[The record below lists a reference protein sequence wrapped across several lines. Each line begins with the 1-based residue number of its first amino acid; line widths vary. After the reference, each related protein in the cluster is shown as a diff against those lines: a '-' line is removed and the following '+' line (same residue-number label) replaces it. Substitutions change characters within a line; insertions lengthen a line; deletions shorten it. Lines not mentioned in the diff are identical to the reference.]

1 MKNVTYINAG
11 AGSGKTYTLTRILAE
26 KLAGDSVLPSQVI
39 LTTFTEL
46 AATEFREKARQRVL
60 EVGNLDAAAQIDTAY
75 IGTVHSVAL
84 RFIKKFWY
92 LLDYGAEIQ
101 IISERDENFYM
112 SQSLSRIVSERDAD
126 GDLKKKNE
134 LETFRRFRDYYDV
147 VNVYGHPD
155 HLFWQRVL
163 NDVVEKMEYYDV
175 DDVIESINKSVET
188 LKAVFKGAPISDNK
202 RAELMGYLQKYYN
215 YIMDSSTEAAQ
226 KQRLLIEPLL
236 AHSKN
241 VRELVDPIA
250 KIAKSPVGGV
260 KSIESKCPG
269 FNQFITDTKELSISA
284 SNLDV
289 VIPFV
294 KVIFTLAKE
303 WRDDYVAYKKQN
315 HIISYNDMERIF
327 LQLITTEEEVK
338 NYVRDNFRLIMV
350 DEFQDSNPIQ
360 LKIFNQL
367 SELIAPVDG
376 HSYWVGD
383 PKQAIYGFRGADTD
397 LVNSVAKHFR
407 FYDDAQIHPEEG
419 PNNLGSGRLVES
431 WRSRATLVELVNAV
445 FQDKFQH
452 TDENG
457 QVVHDI
463 NPLCITLEPHFKADN
478 LSESALEHWD
488 NEKKGNQTKVK
499 ADALTWKVKELLN
512 SKRLVHAGAL
522 DKDPTPIRPKDV
534 AILCRKNA
542 TTKDIVAAM
551 RKYGIPVSESE
562 DDIMQRIEVQLVVT
576 LLFFTQDVSNKHV
589 IADLMRLLWGK
600 QPEEILRNRINY
612 ILGKDDE
619 AKATYDDSGRLIK
632 DQWMEDADEVKD
644 LIAQTNRLKH
654 LSIPEMVKAL
664 IYECNL
670 PALTVRWGD
679 QHIRQQNL
687 STVLHLADDYD
698 QMCLQMGLG
707 TSISGFIYYLN
718 SVEPDKERDNKSNTV
733 KVFTYHGSKGLE
745 WPVVVLNE
753 LHEDALDS
761 SELIKKSFM
770 RVREVVANDN
780 ATEQDPFA
788 KDYYLHL
795 FPNIVKAGNSKPADC
810 LVDAIREL
818 DIYRQLE
825 EQKKGEE
832 KRLLYVGM
840 TRAKDYLITAGVGNN
855 FAWFQNVGIEC
866 SASSIPWGLPAFA
879 CPSVGISSPS
889 EEEIPERD
897 ETYIMVQKPSSRT
910 AYATRYLSPSK
921 IESFDG
927 FSAHKEWGER
937 GIDIDTRGWGKNYA
951 TIGTGVHDIFA
962 AYHRGEQ
969 ERNHAAAIN
978 IIGGYGL
985 SKQLSGHI
993 DAVLRSA
1000 EWLYD
1005 ILQKH
1010 YPQKGGDTVEREV
1023 PFQMTLDNGRTL
1035 RGEIDLIWH
1044 YTDDEGIKHCILVD
1058 YKSFQGVDFHAHTQT
1073 HYAQLSAYAAAL
1085 KSAGK
1090 DVTHTLVYYPVHGI
1104 IHELE

>member
-147 VNVYGHPD
+147 VNAYGHPD

-241 VRELVDPIA
+241 VHELVDPIA

>member
-1 MKNVTYINAG
+1 
-11 AGSGKTYTLTRILAE
+11 
-26 KLAGDSVLPSQVI
+26 
-39 LTTFTEL
+39 
-46 AATEFREKARQRVL
+46 
-60 EVGNLDAAAQIDTAY
+60 
-75 IGTVHSVAL
+75 
-84 RFIKKFWY
+84 
-92 LLDYGAEIQ
+92 
-101 IISERDENFYM
+101 
-112 SQSLSRIVSERDAD
+112 
-126 GDLKKKNE
+126 
-134 LETFRRFRDYYDV
+134 
-147 VNVYGHPD
+147 
-155 HLFWQRVL
+155 
-163 NDVVEKMEYYDV
+163 
-175 DDVIESINKSVET
+175 
-188 LKAVFKGAPISDNK
+188 
-202 RAELMGYLQKYYN
+202 
-215 YIMDSSTEAAQ
+215 
-226 KQRLLIEPLL
+226 
-236 AHSKN
+236 
-241 VRELVDPIA
+241 
-250 KIAKSPVGGV
+250 
-260 KSIESKCPG
+260 
-269 FNQFITDTKELSISA
+269 
-284 SNLDV
+284 
-289 VIPFV
+289 
-294 KVIFTLAKE
+294 
-303 WRDDYVAYKKQN
+303 
-315 HIISYNDMERIF
+315 
-327 LQLITTEEEVK
+327 
-338 NYVRDNFRLIMV
+338 
-350 DEFQDSNPIQ
+350 
-360 LKIFNQL
+360 
-367 SELIAPVDG
+367 
-376 HSYWVGD
+376 
-383 PKQAIYGFRGADTD
+383 
-397 LVNSVAKHFR
+397 
-407 FYDDAQIHPEEG
+407 
-419 PNNLGSGRLVES
+419 
-431 WRSRATLVELVNAV
+431 
-445 FQDKFQH
+445 
-452 TDENG
+452 
-457 QVVHDI
+457 
-463 NPLCITLEPHFKADN
+463 
-478 LSESALEHWD
+478 
-488 NEKKGNQTKVK
+488 
-499 ADALTWKVKELLN
+499 
-512 SKRLVHAGAL
+512 
-522 DKDPTPIRPKDV
+522 
-534 AILCRKNA
+534 
-542 TTKDIVAAM
+542 
-551 RKYGIPVSESE
+551 
-562 DDIMQRIEVQLVVT
+562 
-576 LLFFTQDVSNKHV
+576 
-589 IADLMRLLWGK
+589 
-600 QPEEILRNRINY
+600 
-612 ILGKDDE
+612 
-619 AKATYDDSGRLIK
+619 
-632 DQWMEDADEVKD
+632 MEDADEVKD

-788 KDYYLHL
+788 KDYYLHV